1 VTKTILVI
9 TDNVPDQVNGVV
21 TTFKNL
27 ESHASRDGYS
37 VVYCHPGQFPNFAC
51 PGYPEVRLCW
61 PHGISKKIKEVQ
73 PDFIHIATEGPVG
86 FFARWWCERN
96 HIPYNTSYHTDF
108 AKFLKTM
115 YHVPECLTYWYLRW
129 FHKNSHRV
137 LVTTK
142 TICQDLESHGF
153 ERMVIWTRGVRRDIE
168 PSVPWCDNRK
178 KPMVLNVGRVSA
190 EKGLIELIPL
200 QDKYTLV
207 IVGDG
212 PFMLRAKELL
222 PAAKFVG
229 YKQGQELVD
238 YYNQADVFVFP
249 SRADTFGLVMIEA
262 MAQGCP
268 VAAFPVQ
275 GPVDIVENGVNGYMD
290 SDLKNAVELCLTLD
304 RQVVK
309 KSSQHWTW
317 AECWRIFKEN
327 LISIPE

>member
-1 VTKTILVI
+1 
-9 TDNVPDQVNGVV
+9 
-21 TTFKNL
+21 
-27 ESHASRDGYS
+27 
-37 VVYCHPGQFPNFAC
+37 
-51 PGYPEVRLCW
+51 
-61 PHGISKKIKEVQ
+61 
-73 PDFIHIATEGPVG
+73 
-86 FFARWWCERN
+86 
-96 HIPYNTSYHTDF
+96 
-108 AKFLKTM
+108 
-115 YHVPECLTYWYLRW
+115 
-129 FHKNSHRV
+129 
-137 LVTTK
+137 
-142 TICQDLESHGF
+142 
-153 ERMVIWTRGVRRDIE
+153 
-168 PSVPWCDNRK
+168 
-178 KPMVLNVGRVSA
+178 
-190 EKGLIELIPL
+190 
-200 QDKYTLV
+200 
-207 IVGDG
+207 
-212 PFMLRAKELL
+212 LRAKELL